1 MKAFHGENLKM
12 HHANEAKIEKIDLKM
27 SLLNARIDQMD
38 KDFRNEIK
46 QLRDHLSPMNTT
58 QLSLDVK
65 GLCEQFEELKL
76 RLSSIDVARIT
87 TRTEQPSHD
96 DTARTTA
103 SMEQPR
109 SELDRIR
116 RQLVETEKELQTIRN
131 ETHEVN
137 ALIEK
142 ERQRD
147 RSTAALDDLKVKAT
161 PPPVKGVETR
171 TGNGRPRETTR
182 KGKHRSSARSSLR
195 GNMQEKRKD
204 ESINIRKMTT
214 IAEDEMDV
222 NPDIDEARLLH
233 AITVAIK
240 RW

>member
-1 MKAFHGENLKM
+1 
-12 HHANEAKIEKIDLKM
+12 M

-65 GLCEQFEELKL
+65 SLCEQFEELKL

-103 SMEQPR
+103 RMEQPR

-147 RSTAALDDLKVKAT
+147 RSTAALDDLKVK
-161 PPPVKGVETR
+161 R
-171 TGNGRPRETTR
+171 RRLSQ
-182 KGKHRSSARSSLR
+182 RSR
-195 GNMQEKRKD
+195 D
-204 ESINIRKMTT
+204 
-214 IAEDEMDV
+214 
-222 NPDIDEARLLH
+222 
-233 AITVAIK
+233 
-240 RW
+240 